1 MQPSDVVM
9 LVNVLYFGHLREVT
23 LKDKET
29 IEMPSGATVGTLIEF
44 LEGKYGPEYRTAM
57 DAIKG
62 LRILVDGRDHTLLGG
77 KEAPL
82 NEGARLCFCHPLP
95 VAKGLLAENR

>member
-29 IEMPSGATVGTLIEF
+29 IELPSGATVGTLIEC

-62 LRILVDGRDHTLLGG
+62 CASSSMVEIILCLAAR
-77 KEAPL
+77 KAPL
-82 NEGARLCFCHPLP
+82 NEGCTVVFLP
-95 VAKGLLAENR
+95 PIAGG

>member
-9 LVNVLYFGHLREVT
+9 LVNVLYFGHLREAT
-23 LKDKET
+23 LQDKET
-29 IEMPSGATVGTLIEF
+29 IELPSGATVGTLIEF

-62 LRILVDGRDHTLLGG
+62 LRILIDGRDSSILGG
-77 KEAPL
+77 TDAPL
-82 NEGARLCFCHPLP
+82 KEGCTVVFLP
-95 VAKGLLAENR
+95 PIAGG

>member
-1 MQPSDVVM
+1 LTMQLSDVVM
-9 LVNVLYFGHLREVT
+9 LVNVLYFGHLREAT
-23 LKDKET
+23 LQDKET
-29 IEMPSGATVGTLIEF
+29 IELPSGATIGTLIEF

-62 LRILVDGRDHTLLGG
+62 LRILIDGRDHTLLGG

-82 NEGARLCFCHPLP
+82 NEGCTVVFLP
-95 VAKGLLAENR
+95 PIAGG